1 MPEQSCNTQ
10 SLKPV
15 NDFDCHRIIDVAE
28 MFLSEDFSKETYQK
42 ITDIAR
48 QIVSAKYAIFNLYED
63 NGEDYY
69 SVAVSG
75 TGEVIKKASNI
86 LGFEISKRKW
96 GNDPHKAMKI
106 AATTITCFETLH
118 DLTGKKVPLPLM
130 LLIEKSFNIG
140 KTYVAK
146 IVKDS
151 RMMGDFT
158 LIYESGE
165 EIVNAGL
172 MELFV
177 KLTGLFITRKR
188 AEEKLRK
195 SHEQFMLAVEG
206 NHDGI
211 WDWDITTGELFL
223 SVRWKEML
231 GYADEEIPNNI
242 DSFRN
247 NLHPDDRPRVM
258 KYLDGYLKGEY
269 RHYNIEF
276 RMKHKNGTYLW
287 IHARGEAL
295 YDENEIPYRMAG
307 SHTDITEKKEME
319 KQLESMASTDELTG
333 LWNRRYFFEIGH
345 NECKRTRRYKAKFGM
360 LMIDIDHFKNIN
372 DTCGHAAGDAVLRTV
387 SEVFR
392 NSLRDVDIAARI
404 GGEEFAVLM
413 PNTDI
418 EGAKIVAERLRNA
431 VESSQVVYE
440 GNALKITISVG
451 ISDCSNV
458 NSIDKMLKN
467 ADDALYE
474 AKKSGRNCVRFK
486 QVK

>member
-1 MPEQSCNTQ
+1 MTDNNSCKPQSMM
-10 SLKPV
+10 PV
-15 NDFDCHRIIDVAE
+15 NDFDCHKIIDVAE
-28 MFLSEDFSKETYQK
+28 MFLSEEFSSETYQK

-48 QIVSAKYAIFNLYED
+48 QVVSAKYAIFNLYED

-75 TGEVIKKASNI
+75 AGEVIKKASNL
-86 LGFEISKRKW
+86 LGFEISKKKW
-96 GNDPHKAMKI
+96 GSDPHKAMKI
-106 AATTITCFETLH
+106 AGQTITCFDALH
-118 DLTGKKVPLPLM
+118 DLTGKKIPLPVM

-146 IVKDS
+146 IVKEDK
-151 RMMGDFT
+151 MLGDFT
-158 LIYESGE
+158 LIYEKGE
-165 EIVNAGL
+165 DIVNEGL

-177 KLTGLFITRKR
+177 KLTGLFIARKK

-223 SVRWKEML
+223 SARWKEML
-231 GYADEEIPNNI
+231 GYTNDEIENNI

-247 NLHPDDRPRVM
+247 NLYPDDRPRVM

-269 RHYNIEF
+269 HHYHIEF
-276 RMKHKNGTYLW
+276 RMNHKDGSYRW
-287 IHARGEAL
+287 ILARGEAL
-295 YDENEIPYRMAG
+295 YDENDIPCRMAG
-307 SHTDITEKKEME
+307 SHTDVTEKKEME
-319 KQLESMASTDELTG
+319 KQLETLASTDELTG

-360 LMIDIDHFKNIN
+360 LVIDIDHFKDIN
-372 DTCGHAAGDAVLRTV
+372 DTYGHAAGDAVLRNV
-387 SEVFR
+387 AEIFR
-392 NSLRDVDIAARI
+392 KGLRDVDIPARI

-418 EGAKIVAERLRNA
+418 EGAKIVAERLRSA
-431 VESSQVVYE
+431 VESSEVVYE
-440 GNALKITISVG
+440 ENSLKITISVG
-451 ISDCSNV
+451 ISDCTNI
-458 NSIDKMLKN
+458 NSIDEMLKN

-474 AKKSGRNCVRFK
+474 AKRSGRNCFK
-486 QVK
+486 AKT